1 MGLSP
6 ENYLISIFKLHIV
19 EAVNKS
25 QKITAGEIAAMF
37 GISRQS
43 ALKEAGKLL
52 EMNVLA
58 PVGKGRG
65 AHYIRK

>member
-1 MGLSP
+1 VAGTRRAETQALPRLRVQSFRTTP
-6 ENYLISIFKLHIV
+6 GSL
-19 EAVNKS
+19 
-25 QKITAGEIAAMF
+25 TAGDIAAMF

-65 AHYIRK
+65 AHYVRK

>member
-1 MGLSP
+1 
-6 ENYLISIFKLHIV
+6 
-19 EAVNKS
+19 
-25 QKITAGEIAAMF
+25 MF

-52 EMNVLA
+52 DMNVLT

-65 AHYIRK
+65 ARYVRK

>member
-1 MGLSP
+1 MKDFGQVALT
-6 ENYLISIFKLHIV
+6 ERQMKIV

-25 QKITAGEIAAMF
+25 QKITAVDIAAMC

-43 ALKEAGKLL
+43 ALKEAGKLS
-52 EMNVLA
+52 EMNVLT

-65 AHYIRK
+65 AHYVRK

>member
-25 QKITAGEIAAMF
+25 QKITAGDIAAMF

-52 EMNVLA
+52 EMNVLT

-65 AHYIRK
+65 AHCVRK